1 MSQTVLKLNDI
12 VKKYQDGES
21 ERVILNHI
29 NLEVHEGEFVA
40 IVGPSGCGKSTLL
53 NIAGMMLSSDHGDIT
68 LCGEKVS
75 ALPKKKW
82 TDIRKENIFFLIL
95 KPENSLRPYSAQT
108 HRKSKSYLKN

>member
-29 NLEVHEGEFVA
+29 NLEVHEGEFLA

-53 NIAGMMLSSDHGDIT
+53 NIAGMMLSSDSGILHYVVKRFQLFQRRNGRIFV
-68 LCGEKVS
+68 KRIS
-75 ALPKKKW
+75 ALFSRI
-82 TDIRKENIFFLIL
+82 TSFFLIL
-95 KPENSLRPYSAQT
+95 KQENSLLPY
-108 HRKSKSYLKN
+108 

>member
-1 MSQTVLKLNDI
+1 MNQTVLKLNDI

-68 LCGEKVS
+68 LCGET
-75 ALPKKKW
+75 AYGLA
-82 TDIRKENIFFLIL
+82 RH
-95 KPENSLRPYSAQT
+95 KPTGSQKAI
-108 HRKSKSYLKN
+108 

>member
-40 IVGPSGCGKSTLL
+40 IVGPSDYVVKRSQLFQRRNGRIYVKR
-53 NIAGMMLSSDHGDIT
+53 I
-68 LCGEKVS
+68 S
-75 ALPKKKW
+75 ALFSR
-82 TDIRKENIFFLIL
+82 TTSFFLIL
-95 KPENSLRPYSAQT
+95 KPENSLRPC
-108 HRKSKSYLKN
+108 